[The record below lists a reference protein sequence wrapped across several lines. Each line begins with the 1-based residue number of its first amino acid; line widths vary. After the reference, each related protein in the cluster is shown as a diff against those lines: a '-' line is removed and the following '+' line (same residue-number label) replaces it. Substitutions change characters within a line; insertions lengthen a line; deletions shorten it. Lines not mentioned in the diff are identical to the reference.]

1 MDGILSIG
9 RAIHRITYDDVAK
22 GSGEGNLV
30 VRNGG
35 GCHKLK
41 AVAIVWDVDRGLA
54 DGESGLG
61 RNGYTGK
68 TRSIAGCEGLSV
80 ECTERGR
87 QAFAGACNLYING
100 PRTAHAKQ
108 CAQEK

>member
-1 MDGILSIG
+1 MP
-9 RAIHRITYDDVAK
+9 TF
-22 GSGEGNLV
+22 
-30 VRNGG
+30 
-35 GCHKLK
+35 HKL
-41 AVAIVWDVDRGLA
+41 LA
-54 DGESGLG
+54 DGESGFG

-68 TRSIAGCEGLSV
+68 TRSIAGREGLSV
-80 ECTERGR
+80 ECTEHGR